1 MGIQGSLR
9 FWIAGT
15 GFQSLSVALGFWNS
29 VVSGIPDLEL
39 YSRFQSLG
47 IRDSTSKN
55 FPDSRIRILFN
66 EGLHCGPQIRQKQ
79 QKQLT
84 EINIT
89 LDYESE
95 LVTNN
100 GGIYGLFQEF
110 SLRERR
116 KLKKSAPE
124 KNIEVC
130 MEKGQEISLFFSLS
144 FSIVHCC
151 FPSRSTFASCKEIRI
166 LEYKKFL
173 LAEALESGTQLK
185 ESGFPLTNG
194 I

>member
-1 MGIQGSLR
+1 MVGVTPVTPLGIQGSLR

-15 GFQSLSVALGFWNS
+15 GFQSLSVALRFWIP

-124 KNIEVC
+124 KKIEVC

-144 FSIVHCC
+144 FSSTVVFLRALLSPHARKSEFWNTRNFC
-151 FPSRSTFASCKEIRI
+151 SRKPWN
-166 LEYKKFL
+166 LEH
-173 LAEALESGTQLK
+173 S
-185 ESGFPLTNG
+185 
-194 I
+194 